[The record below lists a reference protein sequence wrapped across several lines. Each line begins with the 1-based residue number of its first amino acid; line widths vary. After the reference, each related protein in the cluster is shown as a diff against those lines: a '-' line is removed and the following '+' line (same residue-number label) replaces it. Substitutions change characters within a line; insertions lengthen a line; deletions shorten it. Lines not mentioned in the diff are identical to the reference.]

1 MPKVNQL
8 IRKNSYYATAYR
20 DYHGFWNLCGF
31 WVGYSGVRVGVMI
44 FVPLLNPYPQDGLA
58 GFPVGRTCTHGNSP
72 PEIFPYAETI
82 EM

>member
-1 MPKVNQL
+1 MTH
-8 IRKNSYYATAYR
+8 RFR
-20 DYHGFWNLCGF
+20 DYHGFWNPCGF

-58 GFPVGRTCTHGNSP
+58 GFPAGRTCTHGNSP